1 MKLRRSEVRRLQ
13 RQTDHKPPNR
23 GSRSAPSRPPP
34 QDYFNEAINVPDF
47 FSPLYQC
54 KIWTSVAIASP
65 EQSDRED
72 TSNGWNKQRHMIE
85 IKDAFVGFKP
95 SPLPPHPTGTTTG
108 CLHNPRPFVPSQRPN
123 SRGFNAD

>member
-1 MKLRRSEVRRLQ
+1 MKCGGCKDK
-13 RQTDHKPPNR
+13 QTINHQT
-23 GSRSAPSRPPP
+23 GAPDQHLLDPPP